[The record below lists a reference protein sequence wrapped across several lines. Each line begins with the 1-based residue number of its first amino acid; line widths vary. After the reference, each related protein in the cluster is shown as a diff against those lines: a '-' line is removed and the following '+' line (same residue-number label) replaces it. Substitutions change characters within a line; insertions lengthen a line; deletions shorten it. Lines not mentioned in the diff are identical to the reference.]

1 MAHTLYK
8 WVLPA
13 VRAPGPASSI
23 PSQQPYRMK
32 TGSNAFPLSLRRPL
46 GMFAAA
52 VSLLLPLT
60 ASLGQDLS
68 PAEESGPLVRDIRV
82 EYLGARTIDPDRVRA
97 TMATQVGQP
106 FLRSNA
112 EEDVRSLF
120 ATGDVDNVRILT
132 EPVPGGVRVI
142 VELETRG
149 AVGEIAFVGNT
160 RINTTRLRREADN
173 VQVRGPLV
181 DSELQAAR
189 RAIEDLYAKRGFGA
203 ARVSY
208 RIDPIEQEGFSRVT
222 FVIDEGDRSLVSRIR
237 FEGNPSVRDR
247 DLRSAI
253 TTKKRGWL
261 SFITGSG
268 RTSDSQLDED
278 ARAIERVYQERGFL
292 EANVIDIRREDI
304 GRERTGLVFVINEG
318 PVYTVDGVM
327 LRGVQLFD
335 EGVLTSAF
343 NTVAG
348 QTYNAAFIDADE
360 KTIRDF
366 YGSRGYA
373 DATVRTSLAPSAE
386 NSVIV
391 VFDVVEGDIS
401 FLRRINITGNDVTKD
416 RVIRRELAVA
426 PGEEFNTVNVDV
438 SRRRLESLNY
448 FSEVNLTPS
457 PTAEPGF
464 KDLEVSVR
472 EKSTGTLNF
481 GAGFSSIDN
490 LVGFVTL
497 SQTNFDVTNWRG
509 AFRGGG
515 QRFLLN
521 LQLGTKRQ
529 DALVSLTEPWF
540 LGRRLSLTGE
550 AYYRDL
556 QFLSDDY
563 EQRTLGGAIS
573 LRKPLTET
581 MYAQIGCRL
590 QEVRIGEIS
599 EDASDEIRSQ
609 EGTYLQSKSEVT
621 IVSDTR
627 DSFFIPRS
635 GHRVEL
641 GGFLSGS
648 FLGGDV
654 DVYGLNASAIQYVN
668 LPGDLILSFQG
679 SVATVDPTS
688 GDEVPIF
695 ERLFLGGANTLR
707 GFDFRDVGPKDENG
721 EPIGGRTSVFFSTEL
736 TFPVIEAVRGAL
748 FYDLGLVS
756 EDSYSFSG
764 SFNSNVGIGIRLYLP
779 IGPIRLD
786 YGIPLQTDE
795 FNDNSGRFNFNIGYQ
810 F

>member
-1 MAHTLYK
+1 MNF
-8 WVLPA
+8 
-13 VRAPGPASSI
+13 APSALK
-23 PSQQPYRMK
+23 PSTP
-32 TGSNAFPLSLRRPL
+32 RRL
-46 GMFAAA
+46 ALLVAA
-52 VSLLLPLT
+52 VVTALVLLPRT
-60 ASLGQDLS
+60 SAPAQDLT
-68 PAEESGPLVRDIRV
+68 PMEESGPTVRDISVR
-82 EYLGARTIDPDRVRA
+82 YLGARTIDPERVRA
-97 TMATQVGQP
+97 TMATQIGQP

-132 EPVPGGVRVI
+132 EPVAGGVRVI

-149 AVGEIAFVGNT
+149 AVGEIAFAGNS
-160 RINTTRLRREADN
+160 RISSDRLRREADN
-173 VQVRGPLV
+173 IQVRGPLV
-181 DSELQAAR
+181 DSELQFAR

-203 ARVSY
+203 VRVSY
-208 RIDPIEQEGFSRVT
+208 RIDPLEQEGFSRVT
-222 FVIDEGDRSLVSRIR
+222 FVVDEGDRSLVRRIR
-237 FEGNPSVRDR
+237 FEGNTTLSDS
-247 DLRSAI
+247 DLRGAI
-253 TTKKRGWL
+253 TTRPRGWL

-278 ARAIERVYQERGFL
+278 ARAVERAYQEAGHL
-292 EANVIDIRREDI
+292 EATVVDIRREDA
-304 GRERTGLVFVINEG
+304 GRERIDLVFVVSEG
-318 PVYTVDGVM
+318 PVYTVDGVA

-343 NTVAG
+343 NTVGG
-348 QTYNAAFIDADE
+348 QTYNAAFVDADQQ
-360 KTIRDF
+360 TIRDF

-373 DATVRTSLAPSAE
+373 DASVRTSLEPSGV

-391 VFDVVEGDIS
+391 VFDVEEGS
-401 FLRRINITGNDVTKD
+401 MSYLRRVNITGNDVTKD
-416 RVIRRELAVA
+416 RVIRRELAVE
-426 PGEEFNTVNVDV
+426 PGDEFNTVNVDV

-448 FSEVNLTPS
+448 FSEINLTPT
-457 PTAEPGF
+457 PTPDPGF

-497 SQTNFDVTNWRG
+497 SQTNFDATNWRG
-509 AFRGGG
+509 GFRGGG

-521 LQLGTKRQ
+521 LQLGTKRR

-540 LGRRLSLTGE
+540 LGQRLSLTGE

-556 QFLSDDY
+556 LFLSDDY
-563 EQRTLGGAIS
+563 EQRTIGAALS
-573 LRKPLTET
+573 MRKPITET
-581 MYAQIGCRL
+581 AFFQVGYRL
-590 QEVRIGEIS
+590 QNVSIRNI
-599 EDASDEIRSQ
+599 DDQASDIIRAE
-609 EGTYLQSKSEVT
+609 EGDFLQSKGEAS

-627 DSFFIPRS
+627 DSVFIPRS
-635 GHRVEL
+635 GRRVEF
-641 GGFLSGS
+641 GGFLSGTV
-648 FLGGDV
+648 FGGDV
-654 DVYGLNASAIQYVN
+654 DVYGLNASAIQFFN
-668 LPGDLILSFQG
+668 LPGDAIVSIQG
-679 SVATVDPTS
+679 SVNTVDPTS

-707 GFDFRDVGPKDENG
+707 GFDFRDVGPKDERG

-736 TFPVIEAVRGAL
+736 TFPVIENVRGAL
-748 FYDLGLVS
+748 FYDAGLVS

-764 SFNSNVGIGIRLYLP
+764 DFNSNVGIGIRLYLP

-786 YGIPLQTDE
+786 YGYPLQSDE